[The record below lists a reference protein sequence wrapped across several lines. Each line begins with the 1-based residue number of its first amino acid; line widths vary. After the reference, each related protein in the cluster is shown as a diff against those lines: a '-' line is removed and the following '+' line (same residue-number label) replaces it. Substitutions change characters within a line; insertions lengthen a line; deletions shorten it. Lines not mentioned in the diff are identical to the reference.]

1 MNNIPYIDI
10 LILAMVAVFIINRLR
25 NTLGKKTGNE
35 HDIANKFTRGKSDLK
50 ESSPDKVSKANAD
63 QTNVK
68 KSKQVFHENPD
79 ISNELNKIHKIDP
92 SFAVDEFIVGAKKA
106 FEFIINKYSDENIKP
121 LKNLLS
127 ADIFKMFDKQIN
139 SRAKKNENL
148 DVNIIGIKEAKIEDV
163 SIKSSVASIKVK
175 FSSEQV
181 QVIKNNKGKI
191 ISGDGNQILS
201 IVESWFFSKD
211 LKRKDPNWILE
222 KIEESN

>member
-35 HDIANKFTRGKSDLK
+35 HDIANKFTRGKSDVK

-63 QTNVK
+63 QTNMK
-68 KSKQVFHENPD
+68 KSKQVFHENQG
-79 ISNELNKIHKIDP
+79 ISNELSKIHKIDP
-92 SFAVDEFIVGAKKA
+92 SFAVDEFIEGAKKA

-148 DVNIIGIKEAKIEDV
+148 DVNIIGIKEAKIENV

-181 QVIKNNKGKI
+181 QVIKNDKGKI

>member
-50 ESSPDKVSKANAD
+50 ESSPDKVSKASAD
-63 QTNVK
+63 QINMK
-68 KSKQVFHENPD
+68 NSKQVFHENPS
-79 ISNELNKIHKIDP
+79 ISNELSKIHKTDP
-92 SFAVDEFIVGAKKA
+92 SFTIDEFIEGAKKA

-163 SIKSSVASIKVK
+163 SIRSSVASIKVK
-175 FSSEQV
+175 FISEQV
-181 QVIKNNKGKI
+181 QVIKNDKGKI

-201 IVESWFFSKD
+201 IVESWFFSRN